1 MIAKSCPKCDHQV
14 AVACKAC
21 VCGHSFFNSKKPSQR
36 VISSEDQRR
45 RTGRVRREKPNFYDS
60 REYEK
65 APKKRS
71 TRTRN
76 SDCIDD
82 DDTGTSRRDTVSS
95 NGTTASRAKRRRARK
110 EESDGGGD
118 IVSKLSPEK
127 QALCSII
134 LAELNNKIQR
144 VLWKPN
150 F

>member
-1 MIAKSCPKCDHQV
+1 M
-14 AVACKAC
+14 
-21 VCGHSFFNSKKPSQR
+21 
-36 VISSEDQRR
+36 
-45 RTGRVRREKPNFYDS
+45 
-60 REYEK
+60 
-65 APKKRS
+65 
-71 TRTRN
+71 
-76 SDCIDD
+76 
-82 DDTGTSRRDTVSS
+82 SS